1 MFLYTRILA
10 RMREKVRC
18 RQYVMAIHAEEEM
31 DDDNLSIFDVESGIL
46 TGNIRERQKEKDFAE
61 WKYIIEGQ
69 TLAGDNIAIAAKLSI
84 TGKLVI
90 ITVWRE

>member
-1 MFLYTRILA
+1 MYTRILA